1 VSFRAGQ
8 ARKKVELARSLS
20 AGGESTLMVTM
31 AAGAGVAEAQVRVSW
46 SAGETVFPA
55 STWTVRWAAE
65 AKDSVVL
72 DASLLEANPFRSVSL
87 FHEIAVPAEE
97 FEAVPFRLR
106 SPAALRFEYYD
117 SRSGELLAIDA
128 NGNGKFSEA
137 GDLHLQG
144 EFGVAAALLP
154 VRPGKGA
161 LGVEVRIFAPSGEP
175 LPLASPALRLESEIY
190 RGGEWVTEADSI
202 LR

>member
-1 VSFRAGQ
+1 
-8 ARKKVELARSLS
+8 
-20 AGGESTLMVTM
+20 
-31 AAGAGVAEAQVRVSW
+31 VRVSW
-46 SAGETVFPA
+46 VAGDKAFPA
-55 STWTVRWAAE
+55 STWSVRWAAE

-72 DASLLEANPFRSVSL
+72 DASLLEASPFRSVSL
-87 FHEIAVPAEE
+87 FHEIAVPLEE

-106 SPAALRFEYYD
+106 SPKELRFEYYD

-144 EFGVAAALLP
+144 LPGVEAALLP
-154 VRPGKGA
+154 VQAGRGP
-161 LGVEVRIFAPSGEP
+161 LGVEVRIFAPFGEP
-175 LPLASPALRLESEIY
+175 LLLKTPGLRLESEIY
-190 RGGEWVTEADSI
+190 RSGEWVTEADSI